1 MALIFIST
9 SVYLSEMYFLIHI
22 SKALSQT
29 SVSYIL
35 CILFWMDRCDTRAGK
50 TNHPSLL
57 IYGLLFLVGKTQ
69 WRLNLQ
75 LQSHQTSSKFLLGE
89 KKYFTQSV
97 ENGQYAWLH
106 FYRLPKFYLA
116 KKWCISSLDP
126 INYTKS
132 STKVS
137 FMVQIYM
144 KHFNK
149 GQNIWQ
155 KDLNKMPKD
164 KKLLISCNI
173 CSNNWRLLWK
183 LIIPL
188 DKSHNMCY

>member
-29 SVSYIL
+29 SVRYIL

-89 KKYFTQSV
+89 KKIFYSKCRKWSVCMVTFLQAAKISFSKKMMHQFTRP
-97 ENGQYAWLH
+97 NKLH
-106 FYRLPKFYLA
+106 
-116 KKWCISSLDP
+116 KK
-126 INYTKS
+126 
-132 STKVS
+132 
-137 FMVQIYM
+137 
-144 KHFNK
+144 
-149 GQNIWQ
+149 
-155 KDLNKMPKD
+155 
-164 KKLLISCNI
+164 
-173 CSNNWRLLWK
+173 
-183 LIIPL
+183 
-188 DKSHNMCY
+188 